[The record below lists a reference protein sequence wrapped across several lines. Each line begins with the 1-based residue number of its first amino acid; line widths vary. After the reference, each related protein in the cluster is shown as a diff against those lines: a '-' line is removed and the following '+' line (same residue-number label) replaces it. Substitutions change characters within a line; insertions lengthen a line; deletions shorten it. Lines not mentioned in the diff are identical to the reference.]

1 MQNPIYTIS
10 HIAKILNADAKLID
24 EQMIMRYLVIDS
36 RSVLV
41 PENSL
46 FFALFAHRD
55 GHEFIKDA
63 YQKDIRNFVISEK
76 KYIEQYPD
84 CNFIVVDDVLKA
96 LQDLATYHR
105 RQFNLKTIGITGS
118 NGKTIVKEWL
128 YQLLAVDFNIVRS
141 PKSYNSQIGVPLS
154 VWQITA
160 ENTLG
165 IFEAGI
171 SAINE
176 MEILAQIIQP
186 QIGILTNIGEAHAE
200 GFSSKKEKLTE
211 KLKLFKDVELFI
223 YSPEYTSEINLKD
236 LPGRKQFSWSSK
248 QAADLQ
254 IIAVEPIEENCYL
267 RAIYQNR
274 EIECILPFKDKASIE
289 NGMICWATLLALDYT
304 PEQADLRLEK
314 LSHVSMRLE
323 LKNGINQCSVI
334 DDSYSADISS
344 LAIALDF
351 LNQQNQHPKKT
362 VILSELFETGKA
374 DEDLYAEIADLLMQ
388 KKVDRLIGI
397 GTHITKLAGFFK
409 FETQFFEDT
418 NAFIG
423 AFPGLQFNHETILVK
438 GARRFEFG
446 RISKLLT
453 QKIHDTVLEI
463 DLNAMV
469 SNLQFYRSKLKPG
482 VKIMAMV
489 KAFSYGSGSFE
500 IANLLQFHKVDY
512 LAVAY
517 ADEGIALRKAGITLP
532 IMVMSPEESA
542 FEVMIKHNLEPEI
555 YSIEI
560 LNGFLNVLSDYDF
573 EYPVHIKIDSGMHR
587 LGFDEP
593 EIDRLLALLKDSGRI
608 KVLSVFS
615 HLVASDAAEH
625 DGFTQQQIEKFER
638 IAAKITKVLG
648 YKPLLHIANTSG
660 ISRWPDAQMDMVRLG
675 IGLYGFD
682 SALTSNRG
690 LQTVMVLKTTVTQ
703 VKILEAGETVGYS
716 RRGVLPQGGKIA
728 TVKIGYADGYNRAFG
743 NGLGKMLINGYL
755 VPTIGSICMD
765 MTMLDITGIDDV
777 KPGDEAIV
785 FNQEHNIM
793 QLAKDIGTIPY
804 EILTNISQ
812 RVKRVYFYG

>member
-1 MQNPIYTIS
+1 MQNPIYTV
-10 HIAKILNADAKLID
+10 AKIAEILSANSKLID
-24 EQMIMRYLVIDS
+24 GEVIIRYLVMDS

-41 PENSL
+41 PESSM
-46 FFALFAHRD
+46 FFALSSHRN

-63 YQKDIRNFVISEK
+63 YAKKIRNFVVTEA
-76 KYIEQYPD
+76 KYIPEYPD
-84 CNFIVVDDVLKA
+84 CNFLLVNDALEA
-96 LQDLATYHR
+96 LQKLSAYHR
-105 RQFNLKTIGITGS
+105 HQFGLKTIGITGS

-128 YQLLAVDFNIVRS
+128 YQLLAADFNIVKS

-154 VWQITA
+154 VWQIEA
-160 ENTLG
+160 EHSLG

-171 SAINE
+171 SAVNE
-176 MEILAQIIQP
+176 MQHLAEIIHP
-186 QIGILTNIGEAHAE
+186 EIGILTNIGEAHAE

-211 KLKLFKDVELFI
+211 KLKLFAASELLI
-223 YSPEYTSEINLKD
+223 YSPEYVSELAVKD
-236 LPGRKQFSWSSK
+236 LPGKKKFSWSSK
-248 QAADLQ
+248 QPADLQ
-254 IIAVEPIEENCYL
+254 IITVEPIEGRCYL

-289 NGMICWATLLALDYT
+289 NGMICWAALLALGYS

-314 LSHVSMRLE
+314 LSPVSMRLE

-362 VILSELFETGKA
+362 VILSELFETGR
-374 DEDLYAEIADLLMQ
+374 DDLDLYTEIAGLLSQ
-388 KKVDRLIGI
+388 KKINRLIGI
-397 GTHITKLAGFFK
+397 GTNIARYASLFK

-418 NAFIG
+418 HAFVE
-423 AFPGLQFNHETILVK
+423 AFPGLHFNHETILVK

-469 SNLQFYRSKLKPG
+469 GNLQFYRSKIEPG

-542 FEVMIKHNLEPEI
+542 FEAMIKHRLEPEI
-555 YSIEI
+555 YSVEI
-560 LNGFLNVLSDYDF
+560 LNSFLNALSDYDF
-573 EYPVHIKIDSGMHR
+573 DYPIHIKIDSGMHR
-587 LGFDEP
+587 LGFDQAEM
-593 EIDRLLALLKDSGRI
+593 DA
-608 KVLSVFS
+608 LSVLLRDSNRLKVQSIFS
-615 HLVASDAAEH
+615 HLVASDAAAH
-625 DGFTQQQIEKFER
+625 DGFTQQQIDLFKSVSNR
-638 IAAKITKVLG
+638 LINILG

-660 ISRWPDAQMDMVRLG
+660 ISRWPDAQLDMVRLG

-682 SALTSNRG
+682 SALTNNRG

-703 VKILEAGETVGYS
+703 VKTLTPGETVGYG
-716 RRGVLPQGGKIA
+716 RRGLMPNGGKIA
-728 TVKIGYADGYNRAFG
+728 TVKIGYADGYTRYFG
-743 NGLGKMLINGYL
+743 NAVGKMLINGHL

-765 MTMLDITGIDDV
+765 MTMLDVTGIEV

-785 FNQEHNIM
+785 FNKEHSIM

-812 RVKRVYFYG
+812 RVKRVYFYE

>member
-1 MQNPIYTIS
+1 MQNLDYTINQ
-10 HIAKILNADAKLID
+10 IADILNAHAEVVD
-24 EQMIMRYLVIDS
+24 EQVTIEYLVVDS

-41 PENSL
+41 PDSSL
-46 FFALFAHRD
+46 FFALSAHRN

-76 KYIEQYPD
+76 EYIKQYPD
-84 CNFIVVDDVLKA
+84 CNFVVVDDVLKA

-105 RQFNLKTIGITGS
+105 NQFDLKTIGITGS

-128 YQLLAVDFNIVRS
+128 YQLLASDFNIVKS

-154 VWQITA
+154 VWQIDA
-160 ENTLG
+160 GDTLG

-171 SAINE
+171 SAVDE
-176 MEILAQIIQP
+176 MEHLASIINP

-200 GFSSKKEKLTE
+200 GFSSKREKLTE
-211 KLKLFKDVELFI
+211 KLKLFSKADLLI
-223 YSPEYTSEINLKD
+223 YAPEYVTEINFKD
-236 LPGRKQFSWSSK
+236 LPGKKQFSWSSK

-254 IIAVEPIEENCYL
+254 IIAVEPIENNCYL

-274 EIECILPFKDKASIE
+274 EIECMLPFKDKASIE

-314 LSHVSMRLE
+314 LSHISMRLE

-362 VILSELFETGKA
+362 VILSELFETGKS
-374 DEDLYAEIADLLMQ
+374 DLDLYEEIADLLNQ
-388 KKVDRLIGI
+388 KKINRLIGI
-397 GTHITKLAGFFK
+397 GPHISNFGNLFN
-409 FETQFFEDT
+409 FETQFFENT
-418 NAFIG
+418 NAFIE

-438 GARRFEFG
+438 GARRFEFS

-469 SNLQFYRSKLKPG
+469 GNLQFYRSKIKPG

-542 FEVMIKHNLEPEI
+542 FEAIIKHNLEPEI

-560 LNGFLNVLSDYDF
+560 LNSFLNALSNYDLN
-573 EYPVHIKIDSGMHR
+573 YPVHIKIDSGMHR
-587 LGFDEP
+587 LGFDSA
-593 EIDRLLALLKDSGRI
+593 EIDQLLATLRNNDQV
-608 KVLSVFS
+608 KVQSVFS

-625 DGFTQQQIEKFER
+625 DGFTRQQIEKFKSISDQILE
-638 IAAKITKVLG
+638 VLN
-648 YKPLLHIANTSG
+648 YKPLLHISNTSG
-660 ISRWPDAQMDMVRLG
+660 ITRWPDGQMDMVRLG

-682 SALTSNRG
+682 SALPNNRG
-690 LQTVMVLKTTVTQ
+690 LQTTMVLKTTVTQ
-703 VKILEAGETVGYS
+703 VKELQAGETVGYS
-716 RRGVLPQGGKIA
+716 RRGVLPAGGRIA
-728 TVKIGYADGYNRAFG
+728 TVKIGYADGYNRAFRFKTD
-743 NGLGKMLINGYL
+743 NC
-755 VPTIGSICMD
+755 S
-765 MTMLDITGIDDV
+765 
-777 KPGDEAIV
+777 
-785 FNQEHNIM
+785 
-793 QLAKDIGTIPY
+793 
-804 EILTNISQ
+804 ISQ
-812 RVKRVYFYG
+812 TVKNHSIDTY

>member
-1 MQNPIYTIS
+1 MPKPIYTIS
-10 HIAKILNADAKLID
+10 IIAEILSAEAKLVDGQNVI
-24 EQMIMRYLVIDS
+24 EYLVIDS

-46 FFALFAHRD
+46 FFALNSHRD

-63 YQKDIRNFVISEK
+63 YTKGIRNFIITEK
-76 KYIEQYPD
+76 KYAEDHPD
-84 CNFIVVDDVLKA
+84 CNFLLVKDALKA
-96 LQDLATYHR
+96 LQSLATYHR
-105 RQFNLKTIGITGS
+105 NQFDLKVIGITGS

-128 YQLLAVDFNIVRS
+128 YQLLATDFDIVRS

-154 VWQITA
+154 VWQIDA
-160 ENTLG
+160 DNSLG

-171 SAINE
+171 SAANE
-176 MEILAQIIQP
+176 METIATIIQP
-186 QIGILTNIGEAHAE
+186 EIGILTNIGEAHAE
-200 GFSSKKEKLTE
+200 GFSSKKEKLIE
-211 KLKLFKDVELFI
+211 KLKLFKNTDLFI
-223 YSPEYTSEINLKD
+223 YSPDYISEIELKD
-236 LPGRKQFSWSSK
+236 LPGNKKFSWSGI
-248 QAADLQ
+248 QAADLR
-254 IIAVEPIEENCYL
+254 IIEVENIQEHCHIK
-267 RAIYQNR
+267 AIYLDK
-274 EIECILPFKDKASIE
+274 EIECTLPFVDKASIE
-289 NGMICWATLLALDYT
+289 DGIICWATLLALGYT
-304 PEQADLRLEK
+304 PEEVALRIKK
-314 LSHVSMRLE
+314 LSHVTMRLE

-362 VILSELFETGKA
+362 VILSELFETGKNDA
-374 DEDLYAEIADLLMQ
+374 DLYAEIAGLLKQ
-388 KKVDRLIGI
+388 KNVNRLIGI
-397 GTHITKLAGFFK
+397 GTHISKFASLFKL
-409 FETQFFEDT
+409 ETQFFDDT
-418 NAFIG
+418 DAFIEG
-423 AFPGLQFNHETILVK
+423 FVGLSFSHETILVK

-469 SNLQFYRSKLKPG
+469 GNLQFYRSKVKPG

-542 FEVMIKHNLEPEI
+542 FDAIIEHHLEPEI

-560 LNGFLNVLSDYDF
+560 LNSFLNVVSNYDF
-573 EYPVHIKIDSGMHR
+573 IYPIHIKIDSGMHR
-587 LGFDEP
+587 LGFDGS
-593 EIDRLLALLKDSGRI
+593 EIDNLSAILKDNQQV
-608 KVLSVFS
+608 KVQSIFS
-615 HLVASDAAEH
+615 HLVASSEVEH
-625 DGFTQQQIEKFER
+625 DGFTKHQIEEFG
-638 IAAKITKVLG
+638 KISAELIQVLG

-660 ISRWPDAQMDMVRLG
+660 ISRWAEGQMDMVRLG

-682 SALTSNRG
+682 SALINNRG
-690 LQTVMVLKTTVTQ
+690 LQTTMVLKTTVTQ
-703 VKILEAGETVGYS
+703 VKTLKAGETVGYS
-716 RRGVLPQGGKIA
+716 RRGVMPNGGKIA
-728 TVKIGYADGYNRAFG
+728 TVKIGYADGYSRAFG
-743 NGLGKMLINGYL
+743 NGVGEMLINGHL

-765 MTMLDITGIDDV
+765 MTMLDVSGIEV
-777 KPGDEAIV
+777 KAGDEAIV

-793 QLAKDIGTIPY
+793 ELAKQINTIPY

-812 RVKRVYFYG
+812 RVKRVYFYE

>member
-1 MQNPIYTIS
+1 MLNPIYTIS
-10 HIAKILNADAKLID
+10 RIAEILNADARLVNDHTVIK
-24 EQMIMRYLVIDS
+24 YLVIDS
-36 RSVLV
+36 RSVLA

-46 FFALFAHRD
+46 FFALSSHRN
-55 GHEFIKDA
+55 GHEFIADA
-63 YQKDIRNFVISEK
+63 YDKDIRNFIITDEKYVK
-76 KYIEQYPD
+76 KYPD
-84 CNFIVVDDVLKA
+84 SNFILVADALSA
-96 LQDLATYHR
+96 LQKLAIEHR
-105 RQFNLKTIGITGS
+105 SYFDLKTIGITGS

-128 YQLLAVDFNIVRS
+128 YQLLAADYNIVRS

-154 VWQITA
+154 VWQIDA

-171 SAINE
+171 SALNE
-176 MEILAQIIQP
+176 METLAEVIQP
-186 QIGILTNIGEAHAE
+186 GIGILTNVGEAHAE
-200 GFSSKKEKLTE
+200 GFGSKREKLTE
-211 KLKLFKDVELFI
+211 KLKLFKDSDLLI
-223 YSPEYTSEINLKD
+223 YSPDYVAEINFKK
-236 LPGRKQFSWSSK
+236 LPGKKQFSWSSK
-248 QAADLQ
+248 QGADLR
-254 IIAVEPIEENCYL
+254 IIAVEPIEGNCYL
-267 RAIYQNR
+267 RAIYQDR
-274 EIECILPFKDKASIE
+274 EIECMLPFKDKASIE
-289 NGMICWATLLALDYT
+289 NGMICWATLLALGYSA
-304 PEQADLRLEK
+304 EQADLRLEK
-314 LSHVSMRLE
+314 LSQVSMRLE
-323 LKNGINQCSVI
+323 LKNGINQSSVI

-362 VILSELFETGKA
+362 VILSELFETGK
-374 DEDLYAEIADLLMQ
+374 DDLDLYTEISDLLAQ
-388 KKVDRLIGI
+388 KKVNRLIGI
-397 GTHITKLAGFFK
+397 GTYIAKYAELFK

-418 NAFIG
+418 DAFVE

-469 SNLQFYRSKLKPG
+469 GNLQFYRSKIKPG

-517 ADEGIALRKAGITLP
+517 ADEGIALRKAGISLP

-542 FEVMIKHNLEPEI
+542 FEAIISHNLEPEI
-555 YSIEI
+555 YSMEI
-560 LNGFLNVLSDYDF
+560 LRSFVNALSDYDF
-573 EYPVHIKIDSGMHR
+573 DYPIHIKIDSGMHR
-587 LGFDEP
+587 LGFDNND
-593 EIDRLLALLKDSGRI
+593 IDDLVEMLKGSQRI
-608 KVLSVFS
+608 KVQSIFS
-615 HLVASDAAEH
+615 HLVASGEAEH
-625 DGFTQQQIEKFER
+625 DGFTQQQIAKFKV
-638 IAAKITKVLG
+638 IANKLIDVLG
-648 YKPLLHIANTSG
+648 YKPILHIANTSG
-660 ISRWPDAQMDMVRLG
+660 ISRWPDGQMDMVRLG

-682 SALTSNRG
+682 STLVNNRG
-690 LQTVMVLKTTVTQ
+690 LQTTMVLKTTVTQ
-703 VKILEAGETVGYS
+703 VKILDAGETVGYS
-716 RRGVLPQGGKIA
+716 RRGVMPNGGKIA
-728 TVKIGYADGYNRAFG
+728 TVKIGYADGYSRAFG
-743 NGLGKMLINGYL
+743 NGVGKMLINGNL

-765 MTMLDITGIDDV
+765 MTMLDVTGIDA

-793 QLAKDIGTIPY
+793 ELAKQVNTIPY

-812 RVKRVYFYG
+812 RVKRVYFYE